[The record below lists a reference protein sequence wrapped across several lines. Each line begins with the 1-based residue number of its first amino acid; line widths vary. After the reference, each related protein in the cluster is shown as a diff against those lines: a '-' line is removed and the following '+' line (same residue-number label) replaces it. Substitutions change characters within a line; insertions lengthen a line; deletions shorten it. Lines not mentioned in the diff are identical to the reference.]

1 MMISVA
7 SGRKQRLEGGRFEAE
22 CELGTGRIGGRRIG
36 ARANAR
42 SQVSPISCDRS
53 LFVDSFMRVAPF
65 KWRQST
71 YPHDSSANFL
81 TD

>member
-22 CELGTGRIGGRRIG
+22 CELGTGRIG